1 MNAYQE
7 FRIIGSR
14 PVRPDGLDKVTGR
27 ARYGADLSMQGQ
39 LYGHAV
45 RSPHAHA
52 IIQSIDC
59 SKALA
64 MEGVLA
70 VMTGDDLVKPG
81 NEMLGSGEG
90 AMALKDL
97 VPMVMSQGKV
107 LFHSQAV
114 AAVAATS
121 PELAAEAA
129 RAVEV
134 TYEVLPA
141 VTNVHKALAPD
152 APVLHHDRFPDD
164 YPAKP
169 TNLATHISL
178 TVGEPDAAFA
188 RADVI
193 VEQTYSVPMCHQ
205 GYIEP
210 HACVARVDAAGRV
223 DLWCCTQGHFAAR
236 HFTSAATGI
245 DLGKITVTA
254 SEIGG
259 GFGGKT
265 TIYLEPLA
273 VVLAQKAGR
282 PVKMVMDRG
291 DVFRATGAAPGAE
304 TRVKLG
310 ATRDGKLVA
319 ADVDCLMDSGAYNGG
334 PAAFPVYMATACYK
348 LTDARST
355 GRSVYTNKPKI
366 HAYRAPSM
374 PQVTL
379 GFELA
384 ITELAAELGIDPIEF
399 RLINAVEEGDANMMG
414 APYNRIGLRECLEV
428 ARNHDHYKSSLTD
441 GVGRGVAMGY
451 WINAG
456 MQSSAILNVSPDGH
470 VAVLTGSPD
479 IGGSRASMALMAAEV
494 LGIPFDHVQPQV
506 VATDSVGHTD
516 VTGGSRTTLA
526 TGQAVIQAA
535 EQCVAEMCR
544 RAAIEWGVEPGVV
557 AWSQGA
563 AHHGDQTLTFEELAS
578 RAGTMGGPLTF
589 SSSLNSTSAAPA
601 FGVHIC
607 DAEVDKE
614 TGRTTITR
622 YTAIQDAGKAIHP
635 DYVEGQMQGG
645 AVQGIGWALN
655 EEYLYNEKG
664 VLENPG
670 FLDYRIPVASDLPFI
685 DAVIVEVPNPLH
697 PFGVKGVGEVP
708 IVPPMP
714 AIAEA
719 VYQSTGVRFRDL
731 PLNPPKIVAALTD
744 SRALLPDPQ

>member
-7 FRIIGSR
+7 FRMIGSR
-14 PVRPDGLDKVTGR
+14 PIRPDGLDKVTGR
-27 ARYGADLSMQGQ
+27 ARYGADLNMQGQ
-39 LYGHAV
+39 IYGHVV

-52 IIQSIDC
+52 VIQSIDC

-70 VMTGDDLVKPG
+70 VMTGDDLVEPG
-81 NEMLGSGEG
+81 NEILGSGEG
-90 AMALKDL
+90 ATALKDL

-114 AAVAATS
+114 AAVAAIS
-121 PELAAEAA
+121 PELAAKAA
-129 RAVEV
+129 SVVEV

-141 VTNVHKALAPD
+141 VTDVHRALAPD
-152 APVLHHDRFPDD
+152 APILHCDRFPDD
-164 YPAKP
+164 YPEEP

-178 TVGEPDAAFA
+178 TVGEPDAAFEK
-188 RADVI
+188 ADVI

-223 DLWCCTQGHFAAR
+223 DLWCCTQGHFTAR
-236 HFTSAATGI
+236 HYTSAVTGI
-245 DLGKITVTA
+245 DLGNIKVTA

-265 TIYLEPLA
+265 TVYLEPLA
-273 VVLAQKAGR
+273 VVLAKKAGR

-319 ADVDCLMDSGAYNGG
+319 ADVDCLMDSGAYNGA
-334 PAAFPVYMATACYK
+334 PAAFPAYMATACYK
-348 LTDARST
+348 LADARTT

-399 RLINAVEEGDANMMG
+399 RLMNAVEEGDANMMG

-428 ARNHDHYKSSLTD
+428 AKNHDHYRSAVAE
-441 GVGRGVAMGY
+441 GAGRGVAMGY

-456 MQSSAILNVSPDGH
+456 LQSSATLNVTEDGH

-479 IGGSRASMALMAAEV
+479 IGGSRASMALMASEV
-494 LGIPFDHVQPQV
+494 LGIPFERIHPQV
-506 VATDSVGHTD
+506 APTDSVGHTD
-516 VTGGSRTTLA
+516 VTGGSRTTVA

-544 RAAIEWGVEPGVV
+544 RAAAEWQVETGVV

-563 AHHGDQTLTFEELAS
+563 AHHGNQTLTFEELAR

-589 SSSLNSTSAAPA
+589 SSSLNSASAAPS

-607 DAEVDKE
+607 DAAVDTE

-655 EEYLYNEKG
+655 EEYLYDDDG

-685 DAVIVEVPNPLH
+685 DTVIVEVANPLH
-697 PFGVKGVGEVP
+697 PFGVKGVGELP

-731 PLNPPKIVAALTD
+731 PLNPPKIVAGLAGD
-744 SRALLPDPQ
+744 

>member
-7 FRIIGSR
+7 FKIIGTR
-14 PVRPDGLDKVTGR
+14 PIRPDGLDKVTGR
-27 ARYGADLSMQGQ
+27 ARYGADFNMQGQ
-39 LYGHAV
+39 LYGHVV

-52 IIQSIDC
+52 LIKSIDC

-70 VMTGDDLVKPG
+70 VMTGEDLVKPG
-81 NEMLGSGEG
+81 EEMLGSGEG
-90 AMALKDL
+90 AMALKDV

-129 RAVEV
+129 RAIEV

-141 VTNVHKALAPD
+141 VTDVHKALAAD
-152 APVLHHDRFPDD
+152 APILHDDRFPDG
-164 YPAKP
+164 YPEEP

-178 TVGEPDAAFA
+178 TVGDPDAAFDK
-188 RADVI
+188 ADVVI
-193 VEQTYSVPMCHQ
+193 EQTYSVPMCHQ

-210 HACVARVDAAGRV
+210 HACVARADAAGRV
-223 DLWCCTQGHFAAR
+223 DIWCCTQGHFTVRMYTAAI
-236 HFTSAATGI
+236 TGI
-245 DLGKITVTA
+245 DMGKIKVTA

-265 TIYLEPLA
+265 TVYLEPIA
-273 VVLAQKAGR
+273 VVLAQKSGR
-282 PVKMVMDRG
+282 PVKMAMDRG
-291 DVFRATGAAPGAE
+291 DVFRATGPAPGAE

-319 ADVDCLMDSGAYNGG
+319 MDVDCLMDSGAYNGN
-334 PAAFPVYMATACYK
+334 PAGITAFMATACYK
-348 LTDARST
+348 LSDARST

-366 HAYRAPSM
+366 HAYRAPSI

-379 GFELA
+379 GVELA
-384 ITELAAELGIDPIEF
+384 ITELAAELGMDPLEF
-399 RLINAVEEGDANMMG
+399 RLLNAVEEGDANMMG
-414 APYNRIGLRECLEV
+414 APYRRIGLRECLEV
-428 ARNHDHYKSSLTD
+428 ARRSEHYQSAVAD

-451 WINAG
+451 WVNAG
-456 MQSSAILNVSPDGH
+456 MQSSATLNVSGDGH

-494 LGIPFDHVQPQV
+494 LGIPFDHIHPQV
-506 VATDSVGHTD
+506 AATDAVGHTD

-544 RAAIEWGVEPGVV
+544 RAAAQWGVEPGVV
-557 AWSQGA
+557 TWSQGA
-563 AHHGDQTLTFEELAS
+563 AHHGTESLSFEELAR
-578 RAGTMGGPLTF
+578 RAGSMGGPLTF
-589 SSSLNSTSAAPA
+589 SSSLNATSTAPGFA
-601 FGVHIC
+601 VHIC
-607 DAEVDKE
+607 DVQVDRE
-614 TGRTTITR
+614 TGRSTVTR
-622 YTAIQDAGKAIHP
+622 YTAIQDVGKAIHP

-655 EEYLYNEKG
+655 EEYLYDDKG
-664 VLENPG
+664 ALLNAG

-685 DAVIVEVPNPLH
+685 DTVMVEVANPLH

-719 VYQSTGVRFRDL
+719 VYQSTGVRFRHM
-731 PLNPPKIVAALTD
+731 PLNPPKIAAAL
-744 SRALLPDPQ
+744 AQG

>member
-7 FRIIGSR
+7 FKIIGSR

-27 ARYGADLSMQGQ
+27 ARYGADLNMQGQ
-39 LYGHAV
+39 IYGHVV

-52 IIQSIDC
+52 VIQSIDC
-59 SKALA
+59 SKAAA

-97 VPMVMSQGKV
+97 VPMLMSQGAV

-121 PELAAEAA
+121 PELAAQAA

-141 VTNVHKALAPD
+141 VTDMHKALAPD
-152 APVLHHDRFPDD
+152 APILHHDRFPDD
-164 YPAKP
+164 YPEEP

-178 TVGEPDAAFA
+178 TVGEPDAAFEK
-188 RADVI
+188 ADVI

-210 HACVARVDAAGRV
+210 HACVARVDARGRV
-223 DLWCCTQGHFAAR
+223 DLWCSTQGHFAAR
-236 HFTSAATGI
+236 HYTSAATGI

-265 TIYLEPLA
+265 TVYLEPLA

-291 DVFRATGAAPGAE
+291 DVFRATGGAPGAE

-310 ATRDGKLVA
+310 ATREGKLVA

-348 LTDARST
+348 LSDARST

-399 RLINAVEEGDANMMG
+399 RLMNAVEEGDVNMMG

-428 ARNHDHYKSSLTD
+428 ARNHEHYKSAVAE
-441 GVGRGVAMGY
+441 GAGRGVAMGY

-456 MQSSAILNVSPDGH
+456 MQSSATLNVIADGH
-470 VAVLTGSPD
+470 VSILTGSPD
-479 IGGSRASMALMAAEV
+479 IGGSRASMALMASEV
-494 LGIPFDHVQPQV
+494 LGIPFEQINPQV
-506 VATDSVGHTD
+506 AATDSVGHTD
-516 VTGGSRTTLA
+516 VTGGSRTTVA

-535 EQCVAEMCR
+535 EHCVAEMCR
-544 RAAIEWGVEPGVV
+544 RAAVEWEVEPGVV

-563 AHHGDQTLTFEELAS
+563 AHYGDQTLTFEELAL

-655 EEYLYNEKG
+655 EEYLYNDEG
-664 VLENPG
+664 ALENPG

-685 DAVIVEVPNPLH
+685 DTVIVEVPNPLH

-731 PLNPPKIVAALTD
+731 PLNPPTIVAGLSKA
-744 SRALLPDPQ
+744 

>member
-7 FRIIGSR
+7 FKIIGSR

-27 ARYGADLSMQGQ
+27 ARYGADLNMQGQ
-39 LYGHAV
+39 IYGHVV

-52 IIQSIDC
+52 VIQSIDC
-59 SKALA
+59 SKAAA

-97 VPMVMSQGKV
+97 VPMLMSQGAV

-141 VTNVHKALAPD
+141 VTDMHKALAPD
-152 APVLHHDRFPDD
+152 APILHHDRFPDD
-164 YPAKP
+164 YPEEP

-178 TVGEPDAAFA
+178 TVGEPDAAFEK
-188 RADVI
+188 ADVI

-210 HACVARVDAAGRV
+210 HACVARVDARGRV
-223 DLWCCTQGHFAAR
+223 DLWCSTQGHFAAR
-236 HFTSAATGI
+236 HYTSAATGI

-265 TIYLEPLA
+265 TVYLEPLA

-291 DVFRATGAAPGAE
+291 DVFRATGGAPGAE

-310 ATRDGKLVA
+310 ATREGKLVA

-348 LTDARST
+348 LSDARST

-399 RLINAVEEGDANMMG
+399 RLMNAVEEGDVNMMG
-414 APYNRIGLRECLEV
+414 APYNRTGLRECLEV
-428 ARNHDHYKSSLTD
+428 ARNHERYKSAVAE
-441 GVGRGVAMGY
+441 GAGRGVAMGY

-456 MQSSAILNVSPDGH
+456 MQSSATLNVIADGH
-470 VAVLTGSPD
+470 VSILTGSPD
-479 IGGSRASMALMAAEV
+479 IGGSRASMALMASEV
-494 LGIPFDHVQPQV
+494 LGIPFEQINPQV
-506 VATDSVGHTD
+506 AATDSVGHTD
-516 VTGGSRTTLA
+516 VTGGSRTTVA

-535 EQCVAEMCR
+535 EHCVAEMCR
-544 RAAIEWGVEPGVV
+544 RAAVEWEVEPGVV

-563 AHHGDQTLTFEELAS
+563 AHYGDQTLTFEELAL

-655 EEYLYNEKG
+655 EEYLYNDEG
-664 VLENPG
+664 ALENPG

-685 DAVIVEVPNPLH
+685 DTVIVEVPNPLH
-697 PFGVKGVGEVP
+697 PRGAKGAGEVP

-731 PLNPPKIVAALTD
+731 PLNPPTIVAGLSKA
-744 SRALLPDPQ
+744 

>member
-7 FRIIGSR
+7 FKVIGSR

-27 ARYGADLSMQGQ
+27 ARYGADLNMQGQ
-39 LYGHAV
+39 IYGHVV

-52 IIQSIDC
+52 VIQSIDC
-59 SKALA
+59 SKAAA

-97 VPMVMSQGKV
+97 VPMLMSQGAV

-141 VTNVHKALAPD
+141 VTDMHKALAPD
-152 APVLHHDRFPDD
+152 APILHHDRFPDD
-164 YPAKP
+164 YPEEP

-178 TVGEPDAAFA
+178 TVGEPDAAFEK
-188 RADVI
+188 ADVI

-210 HACVARVDAAGRV
+210 HACVARVDARGRV
-223 DLWCCTQGHFAAR
+223 DLWCSTQGHFAAR
-236 HFTSAATGI
+236 HYTSAATGI

-265 TIYLEPLA
+265 TVYLEPLA

-291 DVFRATGAAPGAE
+291 DVFRATGGAPGAE
-304 TRVKLG
+304 IRVKLG
-310 ATRDGKLVA
+310 ATREGKLVA

-348 LTDARST
+348 LSDARST

-399 RLINAVEEGDANMMG
+399 RLMNAVEEGDVNMMG

-428 ARNHDHYKSSLTD
+428 ARNHEHYKSVVAE
-441 GVGRGVAMGY
+441 GAGRGVAMGY

-456 MQSSAILNVSPDGH
+456 MQSSATLNVIADGH
-470 VAVLTGSPD
+470 VSILTGSPD
-479 IGGSRASMALMAAEV
+479 IGGSRASMALMASEV
-494 LGIPFDHVQPQV
+494 LGIPFEQINPQV
-506 VATDSVGHTD
+506 AATDSVGHTD
-516 VTGGSRTTLA
+516 VTGGSRTTVA

-544 RAAIEWGVEPGVV
+544 RAAVEWEVEPGVV

-563 AHHGDQTLTFEELAS
+563 AHYGDQTLTFEELAL
-578 RAGTMGGPLTF
+578 RAGAMGGPLTF

-655 EEYLYNEKG
+655 EEYLYNDEG
-664 VLENPG
+664 ALENPG

-685 DAVIVEVPNPLH
+685 DTVIVEVPNPLH

-719 VYQSTGVRFRDL
+719 VYQATGVRFRDL
-731 PLNPPKIVAALTD
+731 PLNPPKIVAGLSKA
-744 SRALLPDPQ
+744 

>member
-7 FRIIGSR
+7 FKMIGSR

-27 ARYGADLSMQGQ
+27 ARYGADLNMQGQ
-39 LYGHAV
+39 IYGHVV

-52 IIQSIDC
+52 VISSIDC
-59 SKALA
+59 RKALA
-64 MEGVLA
+64 MDGVLA

-97 VPMVMSQGKV
+97 VPMLMSQGKV

-129 RAVEV
+129 GAVEV
-134 TYEVLPA
+134 TYDVLPV
-141 VTNVHKALAPD
+141 VTDVHKALAPD
-152 APVLHHDRFPDD
+152 APILHHDRFPDD
-164 YPAKP
+164 YPKEP

-178 TVGEPDAAFA
+178 TVGEPDAAFKK
-188 RADVI
+188 ADVI

-210 HACVARVDAAGRV
+210 HACVARVDARGRV
-223 DLWCCTQGHFAAR
+223 DLWCSTQGHFAAR
-236 HFTSAATGI
+236 HYTSAATGI

-265 TIYLEPLA
+265 TVYLEPLA

-291 DVFRATGAAPGAE
+291 DVFRATGGAPGAE

-310 ATRDGKLVA
+310 ATREGKLVA

-348 LTDARST
+348 LSDARST

-399 RLINAVEEGDANMMG
+399 RLMNAAEEGDANMMG

-428 ARNHDHYKSSLTD
+428 ARNHEHYRSAVAE
-441 GVGRGVAMGY
+441 GAGRGVAIGY

-456 MQSSAILNVSPDGH
+456 MQSSATLNVIADGH
-470 VAVLTGSPD
+470 VSILTGSPD
-479 IGGSRASMALMAAEV
+479 IGGSRASMALMASEV
-494 LGIPFDHVQPQV
+494 LGIPFEHIHPQV
-506 VATDSVGHTD
+506 AATDAVGHTD
-516 VTGGSRTTLA
+516 VTGGSRTTVA

-544 RAAIEWGVEPGVV
+544 RAAVEWEVEPGVV

-563 AHHGDQTLTFEELAS
+563 AHYGDQTLTFEELAS

-655 EEYLYNEKG
+655 EEYLYNDEG
-664 VLENPG
+664 ALENPG

-731 PLNPPKIVAALTD
+731 PLNPPKIVAALLD
-744 SRALLPDPQ
+744 N